1 MPKSWPNPPEM
12 KIDVNKTYTATIE
25 TTAGTMT
32 AELYPKDAPGHVNSF
47 TLTLTHPGRWIGR
60 CAQLCGLYHY
70 GMDFYVQ
77 AVSPAAF
84 DRFLRSHGGTETS

>member
-1 MPKSWPNPPEM
+1 MVHAFWVPSLRFKMNA
-12 KIDVNKTYTATIE
+12 Y
-25 TTAGTMT
+25 
-32 AELYPKDAPGHVNSF
+32 PGHVNSF